1 MNLLSNIKENKKSME
16 FIRFII
22 VGGVSTL
29 IHYLIYFILQILKFQ
44 YNIAYTFGY
53 FISLI
58 FNFFASNY
66 FTFKTNP
73 SKDKSF
79 KFLLSH
85 LFNYILQILLLNIY
99 ILIGINKNIAPIF
112 VFFISVPINYIL
124 VRFSLKNMN
133 IKNKVN
139 NNVDIFKN

>member
-1 MNLLSNIKENKKSME
+1 MNLLSNIKENKKLME

-22 VGGVSTL
+22 VGGMSTA
-29 IHYLIYFILQILKFQ
+29 IHYIIYFILQIVKFQ

-79 KFLLSH
+79 KFLISH
-85 LFNYILQILLLNIY
+85 LFNYGLQITLLNIY
-99 ILIGINKNIAPIF
+99 ISIGINKSVAPIF
-112 VFFISVPINYIL
+112 IFFISVPINFLL
-124 VRFSLKNMN
+124 VKLSLKSKKYDY
-133 IKNKVN
+133 KNKST
-139 NNVDIFKN
+139 I